1 MIRFA
6 ALGGATSLISML
18 IRYTLPELSDSDDS
32 NPITVPSLL
41 QLLIWL
47 IAALV
52 VAARSNSKREV
63 LANSA
68 VVFVASVLV
77 GLPLVDRSTIS
88 HEISPVLVLSP
99 ALLLVYVVF
108 TAPALLI
115 FFLLGPPSRDSDPAA

>member
-6 ALGGATSLISML
+6 VLGIATSLISML
-18 IRYTLPELSDSDDS
+18 IRYAFPELPDSDDS
-32 NPITVPSLL
+32 NPVTVPTLL
-41 QLLIWL
+41 QLLLWL
-47 IAALV
+47 IAAFV

-63 LANSA
+63 LENSA

-88 HEISPVLVLSP
+88 HEISP
-99 ALLLVYVVF
+99 LLLLPPILLLGYVVF

-115 FFLLGPPSRDSDPAA
+115 FFLLGPPSRDSEPAA